1 MLESKYDAKKVEEG
15 KYQKWLDN
23 HYFECGDMSK
33 KPYCIVIP
41 PPNVTGK
48 LHLGH
53 AMDNTIQDLL
63 SRYNRLKGFDVLWV
77 PGMDHAGIAT
87 QAKVDERLK
96 NQGISR
102 YDLGREKF
110 LEKAWE
116 WKHEYSDFIRSQWAK
131 LGNST
136 DYRKER
142 FTLDEG
148 LSKAVSKVFVAYYKE
163 GLIYQGQRVINW
175 DPVAKTALSN
185 IEVIHKDVKAYM
197 YYIKYHIVDSDET
210 FEVATTR
217 PETMFGDVCIVVNPN
232 DDKVKHLIGKKA
244 INPANNEILPI
255 IGDEYIEIGFGTG
268 IMKCTPAHD
277 PNDYQ
282 IALRHNLAMPICMN
296 EDGTMNELCGEF
308 NGLDRF
314 ECREK
319 LLEKYKGDGA
329 FVKAEEIVH
338 SVGHSE
344 RTGVMVEPYLSKQW
358 FVKMKPLAEDVL
370 KAQEKEESKINFYPK
385 RFEKTFIQWLEN
397 IEDWCISRQLWWGHR
412 IPVWYHKETGEIYC
426 EVEPP
431 KDIENYIQDEDVLDT
446 WFSSALWPFSV
457 LGWPEQTED
466 LKRYY
471 PTSCMVTGY
480 DIIFFWVA
488 RMAFS
493 ARHFTNEVPFK
504 DCLIHGLIR
513 DEKGRKMSKSLGN
526 GIDPIDLIDQY
537 GADTLRLF
545 LSTNSTP
552 GLDMNFSTEKMQAG
566 WNFINKLWNASR
578 YVLMNCDETYKYEKP
593 VIKNEIDHWIMNRLN
608 SVIKSA
614 TNNLDKYELAIAGNE
629 IMSFVWD
636 DFCSMYIEFTK
647 SALNSDDLSVK
658 HETLNTLIYVLEAIL
673 KLLHPFIP
681 FVTEEI
687 YQNIHSEDVTI
698 MKESWPEIY
707 NDIDTDKADAID
719 KVIEIIKQTR
729 EIRTENNIKPS
740 KELSV
745 MFEGFD
751 PDESIKSILYR
762 MTKLNMIDNTD
773 EETIVRPV
781 SFGNIYYLMNEIVDK
796 KAEIEK
802 IDKELERLQAEINR
816 SQGMLNNEKF
826 ISKAP
831 KEKVDEE
838 RNKLTNYQNSYET
851 LIEKKKELEG

>member
-1 MLESKYDAKKVEEG
+1 MLESKYVAKQVEEG
-15 KYQKWLDN
+15 KYQEWLDRG
-23 HYFECGDMSK
+23 YFECGDMSK

-63 SRYNRLKGFDVLWV
+63 ARYNRLKGYDVLWV

-96 NQGISR
+96 KQGISR
-102 YDLGREKF
+102 YDLGREGF

-148 LSKAVSKVFVAYYKE
+148 LSSAVTKVFVTYYKE
-163 GLIYQGQRVINW
+163 GLIYRGKRVINW
-175 DPVAKTALSN
+175 DPEARTALSN
-185 IEVIHKDVKAYM
+185 IEVIHKDVEAYM
-197 YYIKYHIVDSDET
+197 YYIRYNLEDGSGT

-232 DDKVKHLIGKKA
+232 DEKVNHLIGKKA
-244 INPANNEILPI
+244 INPANGKVLPI

-282 IALRHNLAMPICMN
+282 IAIRHGLDMPVCMN
-296 EDGTMNELCGEF
+296 ENGTMNELCGEF

-314 ECREK
+314 VCREK
-319 LLEKYKGDGA
+319 LLEKYKNEGA
-329 FVKAEEIVH
+329 FVKAEKITH

-344 RTGVMVEPYLSKQW
+344 RTGVMIEPYLSNQW
-358 FVKMKPLAEDVL
+358 FVKMKPLADAVL
-370 KAQEKEESKINFYPK
+370 KAQEDPDTRINFYPK
-385 RFEKTFIQWLEN
+385 RFEKTFSQWLEN
-397 IEDWCISRQLWWGHR
+397 IEDWCISRQRWWGHR
-412 IPVWYHKETGEIYC
+412 IPVWYHNETGEVYC
-426 EVEPP
+426 ECEPP
-431 KDIENYIQDEDVLDT
+431 KDIENWHQDEDVLDT
-446 WFSSALWPFSV
+446 WFSSALWPFTV
-457 LGWPEQTED
+457 LGWPEDTED
-466 LKRYY
+466 YRRYF

-493 ARHFTNEVPFK
+493 ARHFCNDVPFK

-526 GIDPIDLIDQY
+526 GIDPIDLIDRY
-537 GADTLRLF
+537 GADALRLF

-552 GLDMNFSTEKMQAG
+552 GLDMNYSTEKMESG

-578 YVLMNCDETYKYEKP
+578 YVLMNRDDSYEYHRP
-593 VIKNEIDHWIMNRLN
+593 EHLSDTDHWILNRLN
-608 SVIKSA
+608 QVIDSVTS
-614 TNNLDKYELAIAGNE
+614 NLDKYELAIAGNE
-629 IMSFVWD
+629 IISFVWN
-636 DFCSMYIEFTK
+636 DFCSMFIEFTK
-647 SALNSDDLSVK
+647 SALNGEDRELKK
-658 HETLNTLIYVLEAIL
+658 HTLDTLIYVLEAVL

-687 YQNIHSEDVTI
+687 YQNIHSRSVSI
-698 MKESWPEIY
+698 MKESWPEIFSKV
-707 NDIDTDKADAID
+707 DKNKAEAID
-719 KVIEIIKQTR
+719 KLIEIIVQSRT
-729 EIRTENNIKPS
+729 IRMENNIKPS
-740 KELSV
+740 KELHIMV
-745 MFEGFD
+745 EGLD
-751 PDESIKSILYR
+751 ANDSIRQILYR
-762 MTKLNMIDNTD
+762 MTKLNIIDSTD
-773 EETIVRPV
+773 EETIVRPTTYGKV
-781 SFGNIYYLMNEIVDK
+781 TYIMDEIVDK
-796 KAEIEK
+796 KAELEKIEK
-802 IDKELERLQAEINR
+802 ELTRLEAEIDR
-816 SQGMLNNEKF
+816 SKKMLGNERF
-826 ISKAP
+826 VSKAP
-831 KEKVDEE
+831 AEKVEEE
-838 RNKLTNYQNSYET
+838 RKKLISYRNSYET
-851 LIEKKKELEG
+851 LLEKKKELN

>member
-1 MLESKYDAKKVEEG
+1 MLETKYDAKKVEEG
-15 KYQKWLDN
+15 KYQYWLDH

-41 PPNVTGK
+41 PPTVTGK

-96 NQGISR
+96 KQGVSR

-116 WKHEYSDFIRSQWAK
+116 WKQEYSDFIRSQWAK

-148 LSKAVSKVFVAYYKE
+148 LSEAVAKVFVTYYNE
-163 GLIYQGQRVINW
+163 GLIYRGKRVINW
-175 DPVAKTALSN
+175 DPEAKTALSN
-185 IEVIHKDVKAYM
+185 IEVIHKDVEAYM
-197 YYIKYHIVDSDET
+197 YYIRYQLVGSDET
-210 FEVATTR
+210 FTVATTR

-232 DDKVKHLIGKKA
+232 DEKVNHLIGKKA
-244 INPANNEILPI
+244 INPANGQELPI

-282 IALRHNLAMPICMN
+282 IALRHDLEMPICMN

-319 LLEKYKGDGA
+319 LLDKYREMGCLDKMEK
-329 FVKAEEIVH
+329 IVH

-344 RTGVMVEPYLSKQW
+344 RTGVMVEPYLSNQW
-358 FVKMKPLAEDVL
+358 FVKMKPLAEAVL
-370 KAQEKEESKINFYPK
+370 KAQEHEESKINFYPK
-385 RFEKTFIQWLEN
+385 RFEKTFTQWLEN

-412 IPVWYHKETGEIYC
+412 IPVWYHNETGEIYC
-426 EVEPP
+426 DVNPP
-431 KDIENYIQDEDVLDT
+431 KDIENYHQDEDVLDT
-446 WFSSALWPFSV
+446 WFSSALWPFTT
-457 LGWPEQTED
+457 LGWPEETED
-466 LKRYY
+466 YKRYF

-493 ARHFTNEVPFK
+493 ARHFCDDVPFK

-526 GIDPIDLIDQY
+526 GIDPIDLIDRY
-537 GADTLRLF
+537 GADALRLF

-552 GLDMNFSTEKMQAG
+552 GLDMNYSTEKMEAG

-578 YVLMNCDETYKYEKP
+578 YVLMNCDESYEYHQP
-593 VIKNEIDHWIMNRLN
+593 EIKNDIDHWIINRLN
-608 SVIKSA
+608 ETIKSVTA
-614 TNNLDKYELAIAGNE
+614 NLDKYELAIAGNE
-629 IMSFVWD
+629 IISFVWE

-647 SALNSDDLSVK
+647 SALNSDDMTLK
-658 HETLNTLIYVLEAIL
+658 HQTLDTLIYVLEAIL

-687 YQNIHSEDVTI
+687 YQNIHTDGSSI
-698 MKESWPEIY
+698 MTENWPAI
-707 NDIDTDKADAID
+707 NDKIDTGKAKNID
-719 KVIEIIKQTR
+719 QIIEIIKIIR
-729 EIRTENNIKPS
+729 EIRNENNIKPS
-740 KELSV
+740 KELDIIV
-745 MFEGFD
+745 EGMD
-751 PDESIKSILYR
+751 LDDSLKNILYR
-762 MTKLNMIDNTD
+762 MTKLNCIESTA
-773 EETIVRPV
+773 EETMVRPTSFGKV
-781 SFGNIYYLMNEIVDK
+781 SFILDQIVDK
-796 KAEIEK
+796 KAELEK
-802 IDKELERLQAEINR
+802 INKELERLASEIER
-816 SQGMLNNEKF
+816 GEKMLSNERF

-831 KEKVDEE
+831 AEKVEEE
-838 RNKLTNYQNSYET
+838 RTKLTNYRNSYNT
-851 LIEKKKELEG
+851 LLEKKKDFE